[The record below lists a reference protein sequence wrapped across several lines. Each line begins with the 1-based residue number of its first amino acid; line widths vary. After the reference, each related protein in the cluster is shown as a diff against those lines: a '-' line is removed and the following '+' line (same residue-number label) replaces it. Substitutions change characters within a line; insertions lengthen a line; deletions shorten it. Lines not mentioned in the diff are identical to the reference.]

1 MSSSCNESSV
11 HQPEDSNR
19 GNINSNQIGQ
29 ISIRSPN
36 LRDYFVRNEE
46 IRNKGYI
53 DSMKM

>member
-1 MSSSCNESSV
+1 MSSSRNESSV

-36 LRDYFVRNEE
+36 LRDYFVRNKE
-46 IRNKGYI
+46 IRNKG
-53 DSMKM
+53 